1 MCSRQRILLSLVLVE
16 PPECMKYPVFNKS
29 NRVTR
34 SSFLSIALLLNSMFQ
49 LGDQR
54 FRDAAMKALEG
65 LWKSRSKLGLVKK
78 LFHDIHAKYKPSI

>member
-1 MCSRQRILLSLVLVE
+1 
-16 PPECMKYPVFNKS
+16 MKYPVFNKN

-78 LFHDIHAKYKPSI
+78 LLHDIHAKYKPSI

>member
-1 MCSRQRILLSLVLVE
+1 MLVE
-16 PPECMKYPVFNKS
+16 PPECMKYPVFNK
-29 NRVTR
+29 NNWVTR
-34 SSFLSIALLLNSMFQ
+34 SSLLSIALLLNSMFQ

-78 LFHDIHAKYKPSI
+78 LFYDIHAKYKPSI

>member
-1 MCSRQRILLSLVLVE
+1 MLVE

-78 LFHDIHAKYKPSI
+78 LLHDIHAKYKPSI